1 MRAASPRLDGTGARA
16 AGARAW
22 APVARAPARVATTVR
37 AATTARPLQGSA
49 ALREAVGSGA
59 PAAWGQAPARA
70 RSLMC
75 AGWPA
80 PRART
85 RSSSRRG
92 RTWLAP
98 DLERRGVARA
108 RVRSRSAPARTPSSS
123 RSRLPSA
130 GEGACHS
137 RHSGSRC
144 PAAPDCKMGRSA
156 WPLRIVGEIVGAC
169 QRIRGRAAHAVRRRH
184 RQRPWRASA
193 TRRAPASAPPAPP
206 AAVPP
211 RRPRSGA
218 RSVGRR

>member
-22 APVARAPARVATTVR
+22 APVARAPARVAPTVR

-80 PRART
+80 PHART

-92 RTWLAP
+92 RTEAWRLAP

-144 PAAPDCKMGRSA
+144 PAAPDCRMGRSA
-156 WPLRIVGEIVGAC
+156 WQLRIVGEIVGVC
-169 QRIRGRAAHAVRRRH
+169 QRIEY
-184 RQRPWRASA
+184 
-193 TRRAPASAPPAPP
+193 
-206 AAVPP
+206 
-211 RRPRSGA
+211 A
-218 RSVGRR
+218 RSASCGRCATTSPARVGEDSVRDTARTCVSPTRTSCWRPTSSPPT